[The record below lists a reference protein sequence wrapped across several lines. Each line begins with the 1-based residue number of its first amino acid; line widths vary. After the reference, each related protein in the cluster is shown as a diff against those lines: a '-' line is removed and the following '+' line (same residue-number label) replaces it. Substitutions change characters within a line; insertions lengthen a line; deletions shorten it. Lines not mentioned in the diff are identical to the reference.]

1 LKSRLVA
8 LLPLAFLLSAALA
21 GAGLVVHQA
30 AKLFAGSSPEE
41 KWNLGDLG
49 LCRAEGASCHVWDCC
64 GVNGELKPM
73 WCNPFAS
80 GQIGSIG
87 KARCV
92 VCEEGVET
100 GSKEF
105 PGTLVA
111 CDATQ
116 LNALGKD
123 GGDKVA
129 LQAAQIA
136 ANLEADRIKSSMA
149 YVPAD
154 DARVR

>member
-1 LKSRLVA
+1 MITPAPAGTEPRPTSLKSRLVA

-87 KARCV
+87 KALLPSVGLLGFLRMTGLQ
-92 VCEEGVET
+92 EGTYWV
-100 GSKEF
+100 SWLLAYS
-105 PGTLVA
+105 LVLSLHELLL
-111 CDATQ
+111 DH
-116 LNALGKD
+116 LHLS
-123 GGDKVA
+123 
-129 LQAAQIA
+129 I
-136 ANLEADRIKSSMA
+136 EAI
-149 YVPAD
+149 
-154 DARVR
+154 

>member
-1 LKSRLVA
+1 MITHAPAGTEPRPTSLKSRLVA
-8 LLPLAFLLSAALA
+8 LLPLAFLLSATLA
-21 GAGLVVHQA
+21 GALVVHQA

-100 GSKEF
+100 GSKKF

-129 LQAAQIA
+129 S
-136 ANLEADRIKSSMA
+136 K
-149 YVPAD
+149 
-154 DARVR
+154 DA